1 MSIGALRPGPVLQS
15 PPSGGTCGHPLGRVP
30 QVEVCM
36 RRPCSNS
43 PALEVDWNQCVFC
56 FFFAF
61 MGEGRQDYSH
71 QTQLPF
77 CSLLV
82 GGVPLMKIIGG
93 FFTWTP
99 DGIPTLSNIT
109 IRIPRGMTRLTP
121 PSWSRGVPLR
131 IMSEVPP
138 PHVPLNDEE
147 RKRKIRTN

>member
-1 MSIGALRPGPVLQS
+1 
-15 PPSGGTCGHPLGRVP
+15 
-30 QVEVCM
+30 M

-56 FFFAF
+56 FVFFAF
-61 MGEGRQDYSH
+61 IGEGRQDYSH